1 MTSRNEFSKAW
12 SRLIAAS
19 WRDDDLAARLID
31 DPVAVLQEAGVEIPE
46 SQTVRVHQNSEHV
59 INLVIPT
66 KPPRELADTD
76 TGSSSDNGYFYTI
89 F

>member
-19 WRDDDLAARLID
+19 WRDDDLADRLVH
-31 DPVAVLQEAGVEIPE
+31 DPAAVLQEAGVEIPE
-46 SQTVRVHQNSEHV
+46 GRTVRVHHNSEHV

-76 TGSSSDNGYFYTI
+76 TVNSSDNGYFYTL